1 MFNFIN
7 ITTMKKALLSIIFLL
22 TALAGWSQDIMGK
35 WVTEAGDAQ
44 VEIYQQGDKVNGKIV
59 ATLHKGKEKDHAEF
73 VDANGSL
80 IGYAVEVKTGYNYFD
95 KYGNPAGTVEFQ
107 DRSELDAIYKDRFGN
122 VIGYSQRDGCF
133 RRNFLDAKHNIIGAE
148 IGSNALPLRP
158 VPVEIWLKMRK

>member
-1 MFNFIN
+1 MERLASCIAG
-7 ITTMKKALLSIIFLL
+7 TLLALLLF
-22 TALAGWSQDIMGK
+22 AAP
-35 WVTEAGDAQ
+35 AQ
-44 VEIYQQGDKVNGKIV
+44 ATFRITVDGITYESSFADKRTNYSVNGKVV
-59 ATLHKGKEKDHAEF
+59 AYLRKNNDKGRWEF
-73 VDANGSL
+73 VDTNDSL

-95 KYGNPAGTVEFQ
+95 KYGNPAGAVEFQ

-158 VPVEIWLKMRK
+158 IPVEIWLKMRK